1 MKRNKLMLLLL
12 ALGVAFGLTA
22 CTPDSQDTPTPVS
35 TSVSTPALNCPEEDM
50 IYQLDYIH
58 EHVQN
63 MPAAHIESI
72 AEPGAA
78 FFLTLRGDG
87 TIDSYGFE
95 NLVKVSISGTI
106 EDCVLEGDAVLSADI
121 FGLCVEGIATLD
133 IAEHWEAIST
143 TVTCPDQEPQS
154 TSIEGFFSAP
164 EDQFDFELKKEGDTK
179 VLEADSGI
187 LSAYYSWTLFE
198 YGLAVKPLPQ
208 D

>member
-1 MKRNKLMLLLL
+1 MKKNKLWLLLL
-12 ALGVAFGLTA
+12 TLGGTFGLTA
-22 CTPDSQDTPTPVS
+22 CTPDSHDTPTPAPTP
-35 TSVSTPALNCPEEDM
+35 TSSCPGIDTV
-50 IYQLDYIH
+50 YQLDYVH
-58 EHVQN
+58 KHVQN

-78 FFLTLRGDG
+78 FFLTIRGDG
-87 TIDSYGFE
+87 VIDSDDFE
-95 NLVKVSISGTI
+95 NLVKVSITGTI
-106 EDCVLEGDAVLSADI
+106 EDCVLEGNAVLSADI

-133 IAEHWEAIST
+133 IAEHWEAMST

-164 EDQFDFELKKEGDTK
+164 EDQFDFELKEEGDTK

-187 LSAYYSWTLFE
+187 LSAYYSWTLLE
-198 YGLAVKPLPQ
+198 YGLAVEPLPH